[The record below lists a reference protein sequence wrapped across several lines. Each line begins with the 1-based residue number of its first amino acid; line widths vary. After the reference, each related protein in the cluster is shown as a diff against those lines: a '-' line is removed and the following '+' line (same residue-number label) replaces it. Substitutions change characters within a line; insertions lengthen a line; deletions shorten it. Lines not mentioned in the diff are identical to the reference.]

1 MLLPQRLRPRQ
12 VPETSLDLLLRAT
25 PLPTVVINPSEWIVA
40 ANAEALKMFSPE
52 MVGRHFAT
60 VLRQPQVIAAI
71 EATLADHGEHL
82 ARHKLGSAEQDA
94 PLDVTCRYLETA
106 GPGRPGA
113 AVVSFQDRADM
124 EHAGQMRRDFVAN
137 VSHELRTPLTA
148 LIGFIDTL
156 RGPARDDTEARD
168 RFLTIMEQEASRMNR
183 LVGDLLSLSRVEAEE
198 RVRPTGQVELGALL
212 SSTLSSLTPFAETNG
227 VALTVALPEYPV
239 LIPGDEDQLRQVF
252 TNLVE
257 NGIKYGGS
265 GKEVSLSIQLCDRD
279 PALRAPTAEIE
290 VRDKGAGIDP
300 IHLPRLTER
309 FYRGDSH
316 RSRQLGGTGLGLAIA
331 KHIVNRH
338 RGRMKVESEPG
349 EGATFTVI
357 LPR

>member
-1 MLLPQRLRPRQ
+1 M
-12 VPETSLDLLLRAT
+12 PETSLDLLLRAT
-25 PLPTVVINPSEWIVA
+25 PLPTVVIDNSEWIVA
-40 ANAEALKMFSPE
+40 ANAEALKMFSSE

-71 EATLADHGEHL
+71 EATLADHDEHL
-82 ARHKLGSAEQDA
+82 ARHKLGSAAQDA
-94 PLDVTCRYLETA
+94 PLDVTCRYVEIA
-106 GPGRPGA
+106 APGLSGA

-156 RGPARDDTEARD
+156 RGPARDDVEARD
-168 RFLTIMEQEASRMNR
+168 RFLSIMEKEAGRMNR

-198 RVRPTGQVELGALL
+198 RVRPTGRVELGPLL
-212 SSTLSSLTPFAETNG
+212 SSTLSSLTPLAEANG
-227 VALTVALPEYPV
+227 VTLTVAGPDEPV
-239 LIPGDEDQLRQVF
+239 VVPGDEDQLRQVF
-252 TNLVE
+252 TNLIE
-257 NGIKYGGS
+257 NGIKYGGA
-265 GKEVSLSIQLCDRD
+265 GNEVALTIRLCDRD
-279 PALRAPTAEIE
+279 AALRAPTAIVE
-290 VRDKGAGIDP
+290 VRDKGPGIDP

-309 FYRGDSH
+309 FYRGDNH

-338 RGRMKVESEPG
+338 RGRMKVASEPG
-349 EGATFTVI
+349 DGATFTVI